1 MLRPMFLIRRLKR
14 ASHGQSLVETAF
26 VLPILV
32 IMLLFAIDLGRVFF
46 TTIDM
51 RNAAHEATMV
61 GGTDPEVAC
70 ADLKA
75 AVDREMHRTGADGAV
90 CTALGASTNIAYITE
105 HACERGDPGKGCTTW
120 DPNYPPEADLRYA
133 VKVEM
138 RFQPVVP
145 LVGFL
150 TGNGMGGSIPL
161 AAENRSPVL
170 VGYDG
175 G

>member
-1 MLRPMFLIRRLKR
+1 MSFLRRTQRSSR
-14 ASHGQSLVETAF
+14 GQSLVETAV

-32 IMLLFAIDLGRVFF
+32 ILLLFAIDLGRVFF

-61 GGTDPEVAC
+61 GGTDPEVTC

-75 AVDREMHRTGADGAV
+75 TVDREMHRTGADGAV
-90 CTALGASTNIAYITE
+90 CGALGTTSGIAYITMN
-105 HACERGDPGKGCTTW
+105 ACERADPGPKCSPFN
-120 DPNYPPEADLRYA
+120 PNYPPDADLRYA
-133 VKVEM
+133 VRIEM

-150 TGNGMGGSIPL
+150 TGNGMGGSVPL
-161 AAENRSPVL
+161 AAENRSQVL
-170 VGYDG
+170 IGYEG
-175 G
+175 S

>member
-1 MLRPMFLIRRLKR
+1 MLRPMFLIRRFKR
-14 ASHGQSLVETAF
+14 TSRGQSLVETAF

-61 GGTDPEVAC
+61 GSTDPEAPC
-70 ADLKA
+70 AELKDT
-75 AVDREMHRTGADGAV
+75 VDREMHRTGADGAV
-90 CTALGASTNIAYITE
+90 CGALGTSTNIAYITE
-105 HACERGDPGKGCTTW
+105 NICERADAGKDCTPW
-120 DPNYPPEADLRYA
+120 DPNYEPTADLRYA
-133 VKVEM
+133 VKIEM

-150 TGNGMGGSIPL
+150 TGNGIGGSVPL
-161 AAENRSPVL
+161 AAENRSQVL
-170 VGYDG
+170 VGYEG
-175 G
+175 S